1 MEEKYQSQKGNCHTH
16 NFTTNILVI
25 RQHNQI
31 GDMLCSLS
39 LYKAIKKKYPD
50 SHITLVAAKTN
61 YQIPFSE
68 INPYI
73 NEVLVFDKSSIK
85 SIIDF
90 YKQLRKRK
98 YDYGFV
104 PSTITVSRTAHI
116 INFLSGAKYRVGV
129 KSIDEKKNKS
139 AGWLNI
145 KKNFHWKDKH
155 QLIRNLEIAQ
165 LAGFELSN
173 NELLNIKFSFN
184 DEEISFAKN
193 FIREN
198 FPDDS
203 KKILAFHPGAGKTA
217 NTYPTEKFI
226 ELIKK
231 LHEKYQNYILLTSG
245 WTDDLIISKIKSE
258 LDKENIP
265 LTVAHNFQVKKL
277 GAVLSLIDL
286 YITNDT
292 GTLHIA
298 GFSDAKMIS
307 LFGPTNPGEWA
318 PKNKNSFFIKSHTG
332 SIKDITVEEIFN
344 LAGKLLGS

>member
-1 MEEKYQSQKGNCHTH
+1 
-16 NFTTNILVI
+16 
-25 RQHNQI
+25 
-31 GDMLCSLS
+31 MLCSLS

-61 YQIPFSE
+61 YQIPFFE

-73 NEVLVFDKSSIK
+73 NEVLIFDKSSSK
-85 SIIDF
+85 AIINF
-90 YKQLRKRK
+90 YKQLRKRR
-98 YDYGFV
+98 YEYGFV
-104 PSTITVSRTAHI
+104 PSTIAVSRTSHI

-129 KSIDEKKNKS
+129 NSIDGKKNKS
-139 AGWLNI
+139 AGLLNI
-145 KKNFHWKDKH
+145 KKDFHWKNNH

-165 LAGFELSN
+165 LAGLDLSED
-173 NELLNIKFSFN
+173 ELLNIKFSFN

-203 KKILAFHPGAGKTA
+203 KKIIAFHPGAGKNA

-231 LHEKYQNYILLTSG
+231 LYEKYQNYILLTSG
-245 WTDDLIISKIKSE
+245 WTDDLIINKIKSE
-258 LDKENIP
+258 FAKENIP
-265 LTVAHNFQVKKL
+265 LTVAHNFPVKKL
-277 GAVLSLIDL
+277 GAVLSQIDL

-292 GTLHIA
+292 GTMHIA

-307 LFGPTNPGEWA
+307 LFGPTNPVEWT
-318 PKNKNSFFIKSHTG
+318 PLNKNSHFIKSTTDNIG
-332 SIKDITVEEIFN
+332 DITVDEIFN
-344 LAGKLLGS
+344 LSRKLIDN